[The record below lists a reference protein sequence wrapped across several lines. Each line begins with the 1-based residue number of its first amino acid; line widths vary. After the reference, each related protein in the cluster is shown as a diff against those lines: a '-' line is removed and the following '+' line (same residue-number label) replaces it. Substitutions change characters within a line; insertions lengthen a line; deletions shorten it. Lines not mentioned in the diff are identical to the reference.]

1 MEQPP
6 PTTDETV
13 IRGVVDRVTFRN
25 PTNGYSVLQLRV
37 PDQIRSIT
45 VVGPL
50 LNARVGAHLL
60 VRGTFQDHPKFGR
73 QLAASAITE
82 TTPDNADGIEKYLAS
97 GLIKGIGPK
106 TAARIVE
113 HFGNETMEVLLRNP
127 ERVAELPGIG
137 KAKAQTIVAALE
149 SQRETRDI
157 MQFLLAHD
165 ISPNLAQRIYTQY
178 KGAAVEI
185 LKRDPYLLAR
195 DMRGIGFR
203 TADSIALKIGLRPD
217 SPQRLK
223 AGLFFALELASDDG
237 HSFLPRRQLLERAQ
251 QLLELVDPVDMD
263 QQIQELSQE
272 SFIVNDDENI
282 YIKHLHTAEQFVA
295 SFIQE
300 RISTPES
307 PTPIPETLRLDALS
321 QAEASFGIQF
331 SHEQREAARIAS
343 EQRLMIVTGGPG
355 CGKTTVVRAFCAIF
369 QAAGKRL
376 LMAAPTGRA
385 AQRMA
390 QVTGVQATTIHRLL
404 KYDPMSHQFLYGVN
418 QPLPAD
424 VVIIDEASMID
435 ILLAKDLFSAI
446 PTEATVILV
455 GDKDQLPSVGP
466 GRVFAELIAVKEIAT
481 IPLSRLFRRGEESSI
496 TSIAHLVNS
505 GTVPD
510 VPTPDGV
517 TKADAYCI
525 PRSEPSE
532 ALTTI
537 EKLVSDQLPKK
548 FGFELNE
555 ITVLTPSNRGP
566 LGTIALNERLQSV
579 LNPVERV
586 GEDQQIAVGQG
597 VLRLGDRVC
606 QRVNNYQIDQVGVYN
621 GDIGS
626 IYAVDASSRS
636 VTVELW
642 DGRLIRY
649 SDRELHE
656 LSLAYAMTVHRSQG
670 SEIPCVVLA
679 LHDSHFTLLDRQLIY
694 TAITRAKKL
703 LVIVGS
709 KRALTMA
716 TKRFAGARRLSNL
729 HARIVAGFQP
739 QSHRA
744 LEE

>member
-1 MEQPP
+1 
-6 PTTDETV
+6 
-13 IRGVVDRVTFRN
+13 
-25 PTNGYSVLQLRV
+25 
-37 PDQIRSIT
+37 
-45 VVGPL
+45 
-50 LNARVGAHLL
+50 
-60 VRGTFQDHPKFGR
+60 
-73 QLAASAITE
+73 
-82 TTPDNADGIEKYLAS
+82 
-97 GLIKGIGPK
+97 
-106 TAARIVE
+106 
-113 HFGNETMEVLLRNP
+113 
-127 ERVAELPGIG
+127 
-137 KAKAQTIVAALE
+137 
-149 SQRETRDI
+149 
-157 MQFLLAHD
+157 
-165 ISPNLAQRIYTQY
+165 
-178 KGAAVEI
+178 
-185 LKRDPYLLAR
+185 
-195 DMRGIGFR
+195 
-203 TADSIALKIGLRPD
+203 
-217 SPQRLK
+217 
-223 AGLFFALELASDDG
+223 
-237 HSFLPRRQLLERAQ
+237 
-251 QLLELVDPVDMD
+251 
-263 QQIQELSQE
+263 
-272 SFIVNDDENI
+272 
-282 YIKHLHTAEQFVA
+282 
-295 SFIQE
+295 
-300 RISTPES
+300 
-307 PTPIPETLRLDALS
+307 
-321 QAEASFGIQF
+321 
-331 SHEQREAARIAS
+331 
-343 EQRLMIVTGGPG
+343 
-355 CGKTTVVRAFCAIF
+355 
-369 QAAGKRL
+369 
-376 LMAAPTGRA
+376 
-385 AQRMA
+385 
-390 QVTGVQATTIHRLL
+390 
-404 KYDPMSHQFLYGVN
+404 
-418 QPLPAD
+418 
-424 VVIIDEASMID
+424 
-435 ILLAKDLFSAI
+435 
-446 PTEATVILV
+446 VILV

-679 LHDSHFTLLDRQLIY
+679 LHDSNFTLLDRQLIY